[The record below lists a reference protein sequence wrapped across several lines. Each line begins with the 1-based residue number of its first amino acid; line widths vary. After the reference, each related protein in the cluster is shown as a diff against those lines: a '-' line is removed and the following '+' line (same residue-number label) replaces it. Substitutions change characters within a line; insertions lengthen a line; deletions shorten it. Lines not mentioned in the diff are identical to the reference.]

1 MSEQFK
7 DAVDVV
13 AVGENQSQQNYTAS
27 PGACLS
33 DRRQA
38 LGWSIEQVA
47 DQIKLSPRQILA
59 IESDDYAGLPMV
71 VARGFIRSYAKCLT
85 MDVTPLLAM
94 LKSEDVPNLDTPLL
108 RRAIP
113 VNFSK
118 SRFPLNGKKSGI
130 ASKWGVGVTL
140 LILLLLTALVALKKG
155 WLPDLSKATV
165 VSSINRDVLMPEEV
179 ATPPKIE
186 ETTPDS
192 QISKV
197 DPAITPILT
206 ATPIYAPKK
215 EAVVPVIPVVVAPAE
230 PIAATEKNQLVLQAH
245 ADSWIE
251 IKRADKSIA
260 VSRILKAGDVERFE
274 INEPVLLTIG
284 NVAGVDVTLRG
295 ALFDAKAGVTGNVAR
310 INVK

>member
-7 DAVDVV
+7 EAADVKAVN
-13 AVGENQSQQNYTAS
+13 ENQPQENCTES

-59 IESDDYAGLPMV
+59 IENDDYAGLPMV
-71 VARGFIRSYAKCLT
+71 VTRGFLRSYAKCLT

-94 LKSEDVPNLDTPLL
+94 LKSEDVKNLDAPLL

-113 VNFSK
+113 VNFSE

-140 LILLLLTALVALKKG
+140 LILLLVTALLAQKMG
-155 WLPDLSKATV
+155 WLPDLSKVSVA
-165 VSSINRDVLMPEEV
+165 SSISRDVLMPGDV
-179 ATPPKIE
+179 ATLQMIDV
-186 ETTPDS
+186 TTPDA

-197 DPAITPILT
+197 EPAIAPVLAAAPIT
-206 ATPIYAPKK
+206 GEEK
-215 EAVVPVIPVVVAPAE
+215 EVNVPVAAIPAASSAVV
-230 PIAATEKNQLVLQAH
+230 EKNQLVLQAH

-251 IKRADKSIA
+251 IKRSDKSIA
-260 VSRILKAGDVERFE
+260 VSRILKAGEVEKFE
-274 INEPVLLTIG
+274 ISEPILLTIG

-295 ALFDAKAGVTGNVAR
+295 ASFNSKAGVTGNVAR

>member
-1 MSEQFK
+1 MSEPFK
-7 DAVDVV
+7 DVIDAVD
-13 AVGENQSQQNYTAS
+13 ESQSQENCAES

-33 DRRQA
+33 GRRQA

-59 IESDDYAGLPMV
+59 IEGDDYAGLPMV
-71 VARGFIRSYAKCLT
+71 VTRGFIRSYAKCLT

-94 LKSEDVPNLDTPLL
+94 LKSEDVPNLGAQLL

-113 VNFSK
+113 VNFSE

-130 ASKWGVGVTL
+130 ASKWGAGVIL
-140 LILLLLTALVALKKG
+140 LILLLLTALLAQKMG
-155 WLPDLSKATV
+155 WLPDLSKVTV
-165 VSSINRDVLMPEEV
+165 VSSTNRDVLMPGEV
-179 ATPPKIE
+179 AILPMIE
-186 ETTPDS
+186 VTTPAS
-192 QISKV
+192 QMSKV
-197 DPAITPILT
+197 DPAVPAVLKAALISMPQE
-206 ATPIYAPKK
+206 
-215 EAVVPVIPVVVAPAE
+215 EAVVPAE
-230 PIAATEKNQLVLQAH
+230 PIATTEKNQLVLQAH

-260 VSRILKAGDVERFE
+260 VSRILKTGEVERFE
-274 INEPVLLTIG
+274 IGEPVLLTIG

-295 ALFDAKAGVTGNVAR
+295 ASFNAKAGITGNVAR

>member
-7 DAVDVV
+7 EVVDTVD
-13 AVGENQSQQNYTAS
+13 ENQPQENFAAS
-27 PGACLS
+27 PGECLS

-94 LKSEDVPNLDTPLL
+94 LKSEVVSNLDAPLL

-140 LILLLLTALVALKKG
+140 LILLLLTALFAQKKG
-155 WLPDLSKATV
+155 WLPDLSKVTV
-165 VSSINRDVLMPEEV
+165 ASSINRDVLMPGEI
-179 ATPPKIE
+179 ATLPKIE
-186 ETTPDS
+186 VTTPAS

-197 DPAITPILT
+197 DPAVTSILSAAPIDV
-206 ATPIYAPKK
+206 PKK
-215 EAVVPVIPVVVAPAE
+215 EAVAPVVVVPAE

-251 IKRADKSIA
+251 IKRANQSIV
-260 VSRILKAGDVERFE
+260 VSRILKAGEVERFE
-274 INEPVLLTIG
+274 MNEPVLLTIG

-295 ALFDAKAGVTGNVAR
+295 APLNAKTGATGNVAR